1 MLWFPVELR
10 KENILTDNIQSVKIW
25 ILFSDFSIRK
35 STSTMHTEGTIHLA
49 LVGDSDIARWPK
61 DLWPCAAENDDT
73 VEWPCAIHQPTH
85 VSGVSG
91 ATLSEIRPLV
101 HEALRVCATSPSI
114 PSEDNSILVIVLC
127 AGENDLSTPH
137 LTLNDTLAAFQTLVQ
152 EIQEHSS
159 SSSAATIPHIHVIF
173 LGPKLEPWLDYDK
186 DARKDY
192 LRLSQRLEQACS
204 AETVQS
210 SFSMEFVNCLLMF
223 CDPESAKQK
232 GALWGGRAKAE
243 RKYFDH
249 DELHL
254 SRQGYRVWKQV
265 VEESIQ
271 QFCSR
276 YYTATER

>member
-1 MLWFPVELR
+1 MP
-10 KENILTDNIQSVKIW
+10 
-25 ILFSDFSIRK
+25 
-35 STSTMHTEGTIHLA
+35 TEGTIHLA

-61 DLWPCAAENDDT
+61 DLWPYAAENDDT
-73 VEWPCAIHQPTH
+73 VEWPCAIHQPAH

-91 ATLSEIRPLV
+91 ATLNEIRPLV
-101 HEALRVCATSPSI
+101 HEALRVCAAGH
-114 PSEDNSILVIVLC
+114 SEDDSILVILLC
-127 AGENDLSTPH
+127 VGENDLSTPH
-137 LTLNDTLAAFQTLVQ
+137 LTLNDTLEAFQKLVQ

-159 SSSAATIPHIHVIF
+159 SSSAATIHHNHVIF

-204 AETVQS
+204 AETNQS
-210 SFSMEFVNCLLMF
+210 SFSMEFVNCLLLF
-223 CDPESAKQK
+223 CDPESAKRK

-243 RKYFDH
+243 RNYFDH

-254 SRQGYRVWKQV
+254 NRQGYRIWKQV

-276 YYTATER
+276 LHSYREMTRVS